1 MNHDA
6 TLLAGIVL
14 GILLTGSIIGAVLQR
29 TITSESGLRV
39 VENLVARVNAW
50 WLMSAF
56 IGVPLFSGKM
66 GTLILFGLASFF
78 ALREFITLTPT
89 RRGDHRVFFWA
100 FFIITPL
107 QYWTLAAHWYGRFT
121 ILIPVYAF
129 LFYLTFAMQRPSM
142 RTLGRLSHAIRVGL
156 ATGFDSGESLDCVY
170 ENEARGEMGI
180 GKVID
185 RGWHSSAPI
194 IPCAPFSSIASPAS
208 SAPPPSPQHGS

>member
-6 TLLAGIVL
+6 TLLAGIFL
-14 GILLTGSIIGAVLQR
+14 GILLIGSITGAVLQR
-29 TITSESGLRV
+29 TITSEGGLRV

-107 QYWTLAAHWYGRFT
+107 QYWTLAAHWIWT
-121 ILIPVYAF
+121 LHDPHSCLCVSF
-129 LFYLTFAMQRPSM
+129 LPHLCHAAALHANPGEIKPRHPCWP
-142 RTLGRLSHAIRVGL
+142 GHGIRLR
-156 ATGFDSGESLDCVY
+156 
-170 ENEARGEMGI
+170 
-180 GKVID
+180 
-185 RGWHSSAPI
+185 
-194 IPCAPFSSIASPAS
+194 
-208 SAPPPSPQHGS
+208 